1 MGYNLIT
8 NIESCYTDIP
18 NLLYYSHIP
27 PALIVLLFGI
37 FVLWKSKENRLAG
50 KILFVISIL
59 FFTWVS
65 VEGMIWLLYSSINMM
80 FLWSFLGALYVLMLI
95 FSLYFVYVVIDKKDI
110 SLNKKYIL
118 AILFLPIVL
127 MTPTAYNLT
136 GFDIVN
142 CQSLESNYF
151 ISYRYFLGVVFII
164 WILTSLY
171 LRYKKVQKESKKQIL
186 FLGFGILSF
195 LFLFSYSEIA
205 GSLTQN
211 FEVTQYGLFGMPVFI
226 GFLAYLIV
234 RYKAFNIK
242 LIGTQALVVAQFILI
257 GSMFFFAQSLTNQ
270 ILVGVTLIGTT
281 IMGGY
286 VIRSVK
292 AEIARKE
299 ELQKISDALAI
310 ANQRLKELDLTKSE
324 FISIASHQLRTPLTA
339 IKGYISLILEGS
351 YGKVPAVIQDVLD
364 KVYTVNSRLVHLVED
379 LLNVSR
385 IEAGCIQYS
394 FVQAQLEPL
403 VAELVEMFTPTARSK
418 NLLLQMRLPKKPL
431 PPLTIDPNKIKE
443 VLSNLIDN
451 ALKYTKEGGV
461 TVTLEGDKKRARISV
476 TDTGIGIRAE
486 DKENLFEKFTR
497 SKETTKMVASGAGL
511 GLYVGK
517 NFVEAHGGRIW
528 AESPVPSEGGQAPM
542 EGDGADKGSRFIIEL
557 PLVNPKIH
565 IGISDQP
572 SPSEKT

>member
-27 PALIVLLFGI
+27 PALIVLLFGV

-80 FLWSFLGALYVLMLI
+80 FLWSFLGALYVLMHI
-95 FSLYFVYVVIDKKDI
+95 FSLYFVYAVIDKKDI

-164 WILTSLY
+164 WILTLLY
-171 LRYKKVQKESKKQIL
+171 LRYKKAQKGSKKQIL

-286 VIRSVK
+286 VIRSIK

-385 IEAGCIQYS
+385 IEAGRIQYS
-394 FVQAQLEPL
+394 FAKAQLEPL

-418 NLLLQMRLPKKPL
+418 KLSLQMRLPEKPL

-451 ALKYTKEGGV
+451 ALKYTKEGSV
-461 TVTLEGDKKRARISV
+461 TVSLEGVKDVARITV
-476 TDTGIGIRAE
+476 TDTGIGIRPE
-486 DKENLFEKFTR
+486 DEKNLFEKFIRTQ
-497 SKETTKMVASGAGL
+497 ETTKMVASGAGL

-528 AESPVPSEGGQAPM
+528 AES
-542 EGDGADKGSRFIIEL
+542 DGAGKGSRFIIEL

-565 IGISDQP
+565 IGTSDQP
-572 SPSEKT
+572 SPSEKA

>member
-1 MGYNLIT
+1 MSIVFSSWAILNLIVWT
-8 NIESCYTDIP
+8 SVNSNVIIFSWSFFGIL
-18 NLLYYSHIP
+18 N
-27 PALIVLLFGI
+27 VLL
-37 FVLWKSKENRLAG
+37 
-50 KILFVISIL
+50 SIL
-59 FFTWVS
+59 
-65 VEGMIWLLYSSINMM
+65 
-80 FLWSFLGALYVLMLI
+80 
-95 FSLYFVYVVIDKKDI
+95 SLYFVYVFIEKKDVSI
-110 SLNKKYIL
+110 RIKVLLGLIILPTIIFTPTRYNLSGFDLTLCGCAGFEEKYFLDYYYIASFL
-118 AILFLPIVL
+118 MFFWILFL
-127 MTPTAYNLT
+127 A
-136 GFDIVN
+136 
-142 CQSLESNYF
+142 
-151 ISYRYFLGVVFII
+151 ISRYR
-164 WILTSLY
+164 
-171 LRYKKVQKESKKQIL
+171 KAEQKFKKQIVL
-186 FLGFGILSF
+186 LTIGIESF
-195 LFLFSYSEIA
+195 LFSFFITGFLASYLADI
-205 GSLTQN
+205 GYLKDYR
-211 FEVTQYGLFGMPVFI
+211 FEQYGLFGMTFFM
-226 GFLAYLIV
+226 GMLAFLIV
-234 RYKAFNIK
+234 KYKAFNIK

-385 IEAGCIQYS
+385 IEAGRIQYS

>member
-1 MGYNLIT
+1 
-8 NIESCYTDIP
+8 
-18 NLLYYSHIP
+18 
-27 PALIVLLFGI
+27 
-37 FVLWKSKENRLAG
+37 
-50 KILFVISIL
+50 
-59 FFTWVS
+59 
-65 VEGMIWLLYSSINMM
+65 
-80 FLWSFLGALYVLMLI
+80 
-95 FSLYFVYVVIDKKDI
+95 
-110 SLNKKYIL
+110 
-118 AILFLPIVL
+118 
-127 MTPTAYNLT
+127 
-136 GFDIVN
+136 
-142 CQSLESNYF
+142 
-151 ISYRYFLGVVFII
+151 
-164 WILTSLY
+164 
-171 LRYKKVQKESKKQIL
+171 
-186 FLGFGILSF
+186 
-195 LFLFSYSEIA
+195 
-205 GSLTQN
+205 
-211 FEVTQYGLFGMPVFI
+211 MPVFI

-286 VIRSVK
+286 VIRSIK

-385 IEAGCIQYS
+385 IEAGRIQYS
-394 FVQAQLEPL
+394 FAKAQLEPL

-418 NLLLQMRLPKKPL
+418 KLSLQMRLPEKPL

-451 ALKYTKEGGV
+451 ALKYTKEGSV
-461 TVTLEGDKKRARISV
+461 TVSLEGVKDVARITV
-476 TDTGIGIRAE
+476 TDTGIGIRPE
-486 DKENLFEKFTR
+486 DEKNLFEKFIRTQ
-497 SKETTKMVASGAGL
+497 ETTKMVASGAGL

-528 AESPVPSEGGQAPM
+528 AES
-542 EGDGADKGSRFIIEL
+542 DGAGKGSRFIIEL

-565 IGISDQP
+565 IGTSDQP
-572 SPSEKT
+572 SPSEKA